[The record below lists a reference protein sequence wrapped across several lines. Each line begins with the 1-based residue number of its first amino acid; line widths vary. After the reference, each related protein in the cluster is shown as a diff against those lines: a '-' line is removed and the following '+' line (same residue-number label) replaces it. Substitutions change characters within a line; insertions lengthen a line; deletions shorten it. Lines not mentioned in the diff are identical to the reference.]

1 MKKILTLIMALVIS
15 IAMLLVASCGSEEP
29 GEPEVSSSALD
40 FGDDVLYISDTLYY
54 TFYQGVNYT
63 PEQYNGKKYAIDGM
77 FHLNKYEGSEIPQIF
92 RYHLET
98 DPSDGKEYAYY
109 RGFML
114 KGDVVPTNLEEKC
127 WIRVVG
133 TLEIEQHEDHVHAF
147 INVESYEL
155 LDTPGQEY
163 VE

>member
-1 MKKILTLIMALVIS
+1 MKKIITLVLALVIS
-15 IAMLLVASCGSEEP
+15 LAMLLVASCGSEKEAD
-29 GEPEVSSSALD
+29 VVISSSSQD
-40 FGDDVLYISDTLYY
+40 FGEGVMYISDPLYY
-54 TFYQGVNYT
+54 TFYQGVNLN
-63 PEQYNGKKYAIDGM
+63 PEEYNGKKYAIDGM

-92 RYHLET
+92 RYHIEV
-98 DPSDGKEYAYY
+98 DPTDGKEYAYY

-127 WIRVVG
+127 WIRVIG
-133 TLEIEQHEDHVHAF
+133 TLEVEGHEDHVHAF

-155 LDTPGQEY
+155 LDTPGKEY

>member
-1 MKKILTLIMALVIS
+1 MKKILTLVIALVIS

-29 GEPEVSSSALD
+29 EKPVDSSSSLD
-40 FGDDVLYISDTLYY
+40 FGEDVLYISDSLYY
-54 TFYQGVNYT
+54 TFYQGVNSN

-77 FHLNKYEGSEIPQIF
+77 FHLNKFEGSEIPQIF

-114 KGDVVPTNLEEKC
+114 KGDVVPANLEEKC
-127 WIRVVG
+127 WIRIIG
-133 TLEIEQHEDHVHAF
+133 TLEVEAHEDHVHAF

-155 LDTPGQEY
+155 LETPGQEY
-163 VE
+163 VV